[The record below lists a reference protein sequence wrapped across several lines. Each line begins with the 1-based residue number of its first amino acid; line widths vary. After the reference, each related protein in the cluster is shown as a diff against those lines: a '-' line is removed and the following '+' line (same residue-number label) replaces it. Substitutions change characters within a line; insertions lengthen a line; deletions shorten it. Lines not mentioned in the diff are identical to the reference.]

1 MALTE
6 PLILDSPQP
15 DTGQTRHR
23 VVCLH
28 NGTGSGD
35 WYSRQVAAYD
45 AQIWEKFDGA
55 FLRATVTE
63 DQLEEWVSGAAA
75 ALRDGGV
82 TPVHL
87 VASGRA
93 AYGTI
98 VLAGRYP
105 ELVKSLILGDPEVDT
120 SIEGYAHS
128 LQLVQAPS
136 LVIAAVPQADTDIA
150 EPQSIA
156 GGIDN
161 GVFVIIENTAVPAH
175 RTRADS
181 FNEWATSF
189 MNIAEGLHTF
199 AEPEEDF
206 HA

>member
-1 MALTE
+1 M
-6 PLILDSPQP
+6 
-15 DTGQTRHR
+15 
-23 VVCLH
+23 
-28 NGTGSGD
+28 
-35 WYSRQVAAYD
+35 AAYD
-45 AQIWEKFDGA
+45 AQTWENFDGA
-55 FLRATVTE
+55 FPGATIPE
-63 DQLEEWVSGAAA
+63 DQLEAWVSAAAA

-87 VASGRA
+87 VASGGA
-93 AYGTI
+93 VYGTI

-105 ELVKSLILGDPEVDT
+105 ELVKSMILGDPEVDT
-120 SIEGYAHS
+120 SIEGYARS

-136 LVIAAVPQADTDIA
+136 LVIAAAPQADTDIA
-150 EPQSIA
+150 GPQSIA

-161 GVFVIIENTAVPAH
+161 GVFVIIENAAVPAH

-199 AEPEEDF
+199 AKSEEDF
-206 HA
+206 RA

>member
-15 DTGQTRHR
+15 DTGQIRHR

-28 NGTGSGD
+28 NGTGAGE
-35 WYSRQVAAYD
+35 WYARQVAAYG
-45 AQIWEKFDGA
+45 AQTWEKFDGA
-55 FLRATVTE
+55 FLGAAGSE
-63 DQLEEWVSGAAA
+63 SQLEAWVSAAAA

-87 VASGRA
+87 VASCRA
-93 AYGTI
+93 VYGTI

-105 ELVKSLILGDPEVDT
+105 ELVKSMILGDPEIDT
-120 SIEGYAHS
+120 SIEGYTRS

-136 LVIAAVPQADTDIA
+136 LVIAAAPQADTDIA

-206 HA
+206 RA

>member
-1 MALTE
+1 MAPNE
-6 PLILDSPQP
+6 PLILDYPQ
-15 DTGQTRHR
+15 TSTERLRHR

-28 NGTGSGD
+28 KGAGAGA
-35 WYSRQVAAYD
+35 WYARQVAAYD
-45 AQIWEKFDGA
+45 AHTWEDGDVQ
-55 FLRATVTE
+55 LPGATISE
-63 DQLEEWVSGAAA
+63 GQLNEWVSAAA
-75 ALRDGGV
+75 AELRDGGA

-87 VASGRA
+87 VASGSA

-105 ELVKSLILGDPEVDT
+105 CLVKSLILGDPEVDT
-120 SIEGYAHS
+120 SIEGYAPA

-136 LVIAAVPQADTDIA
+136 LVIAAAPRADTDIA
-150 EPQSIA
+150 GPQSIA

-161 GVFVIIENTAVPAH
+161 GVFVIIEDTAVPAH
-175 RTRADS
+175 RTKADS

-199 AEPEEDF
+199 ADSKEEF

>member
-1 MALTE
+1 MAPKE
-6 PLILDSPQP
+6 PLILDNPQP
-15 DTGQTRHR
+15 STEQLRHR

-28 NGTGSGD
+28 KGTGAGA
-35 WYSRQVAAYD
+35 WYTWQVAAYD
-45 AQIWEKFDGA
+45 AQTWEDGDDP
-55 FLRATVTE
+55 LPGSTMSE
-63 DQLEEWVSGAAA
+63 GQLKEWVAAAAA
-75 ALRDGGV
+75 ALRDGGSA
-82 TPVHL
+82 PVHL
-87 VASGRA
+87 MASGSA

-105 ELVKSLILGDPEVDT
+105 ELVKSMILGDPEVDT
-120 SIEGYAHS
+120 SIDGYTLA

-136 LVIAAVPQADTDIA
+136 LVVAAAPRTDSDIA
-150 EPQSIA
+150 GPQSIA

-161 GVFVIIENTAVPAH
+161 GVFVIIEDTAVPAH
-175 RTRADS
+175 RTKSDS

-199 AEPEEDF
+199 ADSKEEF

>member
-1 MALTE
+1 MEPTETLTWDGPE
-6 PLILDSPQP
+6 LEA
-15 DTGQTRHR
+15 GQIRHR

-28 NGTGSGD
+28 NGTGAGE
-35 WYSRQVAAYD
+35 WFAHQIAAYD
-45 AQIWEKFDGA
+45 AVAWDVPDGVIPDAAGSPDQIEAW
-55 FLRATVTE
+55 VTT
-63 DQLEEWVSGAAA
+63 AAA

-93 AYGTI
+93 VYGTI

-105 ELVKSLILGDPEVDT
+105 ELVKSMILGDPEVDI
-120 SIEGYAHS
+120 SIEGYARS

-136 LVIAAVPQADTDIA
+136 LVIAAAPHADTDIN

-189 MNIAEGLHTF
+189 MTIAEGLHTF
-199 AEPEEDF
+199 AESEEDF
-206 HA
+206 RA

>member
-6 PLILDSPQP
+6 PLIVDSPQP
-15 DTGQTRHR
+15 DTGQIHHR

-28 NGTGSGD
+28 NGTGAGE
-35 WYSRQVAAYD
+35 WYTRQVAAYD
-45 AQIWEKFDGA
+45 AQTWENFDGA
-55 FLRATVTE
+55 IVGATVSE
-63 DQLEEWVSGAAA
+63 DQLEAWVSGAAA

-93 AYGTI
+93 VYGTI

-105 ELVKSLILGDPEVDT
+105 ELVKSMILGDPEVVI
-120 SIEGYAHS
+120 SIDRYARS
-128 LQLVQAPS
+128 LQLVHAPS
-136 LVIAAVPQADTDIA
+136 LVIAAAPHADTDIN

-199 AEPEEDF
+199 AESEEDF
-206 HA
+206 RA

>member
-1 MALTE
+1 MAHTE
-6 PLILDSPQP
+6 PPTLDSPQA
-15 DTGQTRHR
+15 DTRQIRHR

-28 NGTGSGD
+28 NGSGAGE
-35 WYSRQVAAYD
+35 WYTRQVAAYD
-45 AQIWEKFDGA
+45 AQTWDGA
-55 FLRATVTE
+55 HVGATAPE
-63 DQLEEWVSGAAA
+63 DQLEGWVTAAAA

-93 AYGTI
+93 VYGTI

-105 ELVKSLILGDPEVDT
+105 ELVKSMILGDPEVDT

-136 LVIAAVPQADTDIA
+136 LVIAAAPQADTDIA

-199 AEPEEDF
+199 AESEEDSRG
-206 HA
+206 

>member
-6 PLILDSPQP
+6 PLTLDSPLP
-15 DTGQTRHR
+15 DTGQIRHR

-28 NGTGSGD
+28 NGTGAVE

-45 AQIWEKFDGA
+45 AQTWEDFDGA
-55 FLRATVTE
+55 FSGATVAE
-63 DQLEEWVSGAAA
+63 DQLEAWISGAAA
-75 ALRDGGV
+75 AVRDGGV

-93 AYGTI
+93 AYATI

-105 ELVKSLILGDPEVDT
+105 ELVKSLILADPEVDT
-120 SIEGYAHS
+120 SVEGYAHS

-206 HA
+206 RA

>member
-1 MALTE
+1 MAQTD
-6 PLILDSPQP
+6 PLILDTPQP
-15 DTGQTRHR
+15 DTRQIRHR

-28 NGTGSGD
+28 NGTGAGE
-35 WYSRQVAAYD
+35 WYTRQVAAYE
-45 AQIWEKFDGA
+45 AQTWENFDGA
-55 FLRATVTE
+55 FLNAAAAE
-63 DQLEEWVSGAAA
+63 DQLDAWVSAAAA

-87 VASGRA
+87 VSSGRA

-98 VLAGRYP
+98 VLAGRHP
-105 ELVKSLILGDPEVDT
+105 ELVKSMILGDPEVDT
-120 SIEGYAHS
+120 SIEGYTRS
-128 LQLVQAPS
+128 LQLVRAPS
-136 LVIAAVPQADTDIA
+136 LVIAAAPKADTDIA

-189 MNIAEGLHTF
+189 MNIAEGLHPF
-199 AEPEEDF
+199 AESKEDLR
-206 HA
+206 A

>member
-1 MALTE
+1 MALIE
-6 PLILDSPQP
+6 PLILDSQKADPRQI
-15 DTGQTRHR
+15 RHR

-28 NGTGSGD
+28 NGTGAGE
-35 WYSRQVAAYD
+35 WYASQVAAYD
-45 AQIWEKFDGA
+45 AQTWDGA
-55 FLRATVTE
+55 HLGTTAPQE
-63 DQLEEWVSGAAA
+63 QLEAWVSSAAA
-75 ALRDGGV
+75 ALRDGGI

-93 AYGTI
+93 VYGTI

-105 ELVKSLILGDPEVDT
+105 DLVKSMILGDPVVDT
-120 SIEGYAHS
+120 SIEGYAQS

-136 LVIAAVPQADTDIA
+136 LVIAAAPQADTDIA

-199 AEPEEDF
+199 TESEEEF
-206 HA
+206 RA

>member
-1 MALTE
+1 MAPTE
-6 PLILDSPQP
+6 PLILNSPQR
-15 DTGQTRHR
+15 DKGQIRHR
-23 VVCLH
+23 IVCLH
-28 NGTGSGD
+28 SGTGAGD
-35 WYSRQVAAYD
+35 RYSRQVTFCD
-45 AQIWEKFDGA
+45 AQTWENFDEDFPG
-55 FLRATVTE
+55 ATVTE
-63 DQLEEWVSGAAA
+63 DQLDEWVSSAAA

-82 TPVHL
+82 TPAHL

-105 ELVKSLILGDPEVDT
+105 EMVKSMILGDPQVDT
-120 SIEGYAHS
+120 SVKGYTRS

-136 LVIAAVPQADTDIA
+136 LVIAAAPYVDTDIA

-206 HA
+206 RA

>member
-1 MALTE
+1 
-6 PLILDSPQP
+6 LDNPQP
-15 DTGQTRHR
+15 DTSQIRHR

-28 NGTGSGD
+28 NGTGAGD
-35 WYSRQVAAYD
+35 WYSPQVAAYD
-45 AQIWEKFDGA
+45 AQTWESFDGA
-55 FLRATVTE
+55 SPGASVSE
-63 DQLEEWVSGAAA
+63 DHIEAWVSAAA
-75 ALRDGGV
+75 EGLRDEGT

-93 AYGTI
+93 VYGTI

-105 ELVKSLILGDPEVDT
+105 GLVKSLILGDPEVDT

-136 LVIAAVPQADTDIA
+136 LVIAAAPQADTDIA
-150 EPQSIA
+150 SPQSIA

-161 GVFVIIENTAVPAH
+161 GVFVIIENTAIPAH

-189 MNIAEGLHTF
+189 MNIAEGLHPF

>member
-1 MALTE
+1 MAHTE
-6 PLILDSPQP
+6 PPTLDSPQA
-15 DTGQTRHR
+15 DTRRIRHR

-28 NGTGSGD
+28 NGSGAGE
-35 WYSRQVAAYD
+35 WYTRQVAAYD
-45 AQIWEKFDGA
+45 AQTWGGA
-55 FLRATVTE
+55 HLGATVPE
-63 DQLEEWVSGAAA
+63 DQLEGWVTAAAA

-87 VASGRA
+87 VTSGRA
-93 AYGTI
+93 VYGTI

-105 ELVKSLILGDPEVDT
+105 ELVKSMILGDPEVDT
-120 SIEGYAHS
+120 SVEGYAHS

-136 LVIAAVPQADTDIA
+136 LVIAAAPQADTDIA

-199 AEPEEDF
+199 AESEEDSRG
-206 HA
+206 